1 MKIPEVLLSEE
12 AILDIEYLAD
22 LFLKKHG
29 ASAALSFIDQFVC
42 RCHIM
47 VDESKIHT
55 LSPDFGEDICYANLV
70 INGDIYKYSVWII
83 FSKIGSDIKIAKV
96 TSFYRKECSGLGCA
110 DRVRAKKI
118 RDFYGW

>member
-55 LSPDFGEDICYANLV
+55 LSLILV
-70 INGDIYKYSVWII
+70 KIFAMRILLSMVIYINIAC
-83 FSKIGSDIKIAKV
+83 GSSSA
-96 TSFYRKECSGLGCA
+96 R
-110 DRVRAKKI
+110 
-118 RDFYGW
+118 